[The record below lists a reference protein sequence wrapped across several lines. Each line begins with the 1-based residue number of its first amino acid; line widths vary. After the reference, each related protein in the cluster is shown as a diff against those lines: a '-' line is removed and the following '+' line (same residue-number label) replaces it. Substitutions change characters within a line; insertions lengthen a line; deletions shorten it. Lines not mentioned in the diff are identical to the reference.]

1 MYKKFINTVRPEPV
15 EGRGFDKPVLSDVE
29 GLSANGFGLSTAI
42 KNSILALAFFATTAS
57 VAGATAFPERPVR
70 LVAASAAGGGTDI
83 IARLLMRQ
91 LTTVWNQQVIVD
103 NRPGGG
109 VIATDITAKAVPDGY
124 TLLLQS
130 VGISYAPAL
139 YKKLPFDVRRD
150 IIAVTIV
157 GSQPFVLA
165 VHPSLPVKS
174 VAELV
179 QLAKNKPGEIRFA
192 SGGVSG
198 ASHLASELFRVTAGV
213 NMVHV
218 PYKGTGPGVT
228 ALLSGEV
235 HMLIAGV
242 GTVLPHAK
250 SGKVRALAVTGAKRS
265 PAAPDLPAI
274 AENGLPGYAFDV
286 WYGVFASSKTPRA
299 TINKINADTNTA
311 LRDAETIKRF
321 AGAGIDLVGGSVE
334 ESNKY
339 LQTEMTKWAR
349 VIREAGIT
357 AD

>member
-1 MYKKFINTVRPEPV
+1 MP
-15 EGRGFDKPVLSDVE
+15 DKIIRALLCA
-29 GLSANGFGLSTAI
+29 GLVTAWV
-42 KNSILALAFFATTAS
+42 A
-57 VAGATAFPERPVR
+57 AGAATFPERPVR
-70 LVAASAAGGGTDI
+70 MVAASAAGGGTDI
-83 IARLLMRQ
+83 IARLLAHK
-91 LTTVWNQQVIVD
+91 LTDLWRQQVIVD
-103 NRPGGG
+103 NRPGGGG

-139 YKKLPFDVRRD
+139 YKNLPFDVQRD
-150 IIAVTIV
+150 IVAVTLV

-179 QLAKNKPGEIRFA
+179 QLAKAKPGAILFA

-198 ASHLASELFRVTAGV
+198 ASHLGSELFRVIAGV

-228 ALLSGEV
+228 ALLTGEV
-235 HMLIAGV
+235 QMAIAGV
-242 GTVLPHAK
+242 GTMLPHAK

-265 PAAPDLPAI
+265 PAAPELPTV
-274 AENGLPGYAFDV
+274 AENGLPGYSFDV

-299 TINKINADTNTA
+299 TLNKINTDINTA
-311 LRDAETIKRF
+311 LRDTETIKRF
-321 AGAGIDLVGGSVE
+321 AGAGVDLIGGSVDA
-334 ESNKY
+334 SNKY
-339 LQTEMTKWAR
+339 LQAEITKWAK
-349 VIREAGIT
+349 VIREAGIK

>member
-1 MYKKFINTVRPEPV
+1 MN
-15 EGRGFDKPVLSDVE
+15 
-29 GLSANGFGLSTAI
+29 
-42 KNSILALAFFATTAS
+42 KNIIDALLCAALATVCAA
-57 VAGATAFPERPVR
+57 AGAAAFPERPVR
-70 LVAASAAGGGTDI
+70 MLAASAAGGGTDI
-83 IARLLMRQ
+83 IARLLSQQ
-91 LTTVWNQQVIVD
+91 LTAVWAQQVIVD
-103 NRPGGG
+103 NRPGGGG

-139 YKKLPFDVRRD
+139 YKNLPFDVKRD
-150 IIAVTIV
+150 ITAVTIV

-165 VHPSLPVKS
+165 VHPSVAAKS

-179 QLAKNKPGEIRFA
+179 QLAKNKPGELRYA

-198 ASHLASELFRVTAGV
+198 AAHLGSELFRVTAGV
-213 NMVHV
+213 NIVHV
-218 PYKGTGPGVT
+218 PYKGTGPGTT

-235 HMLIAGV
+235 QMIIAGV
-242 GTVLPHAK
+242 STILPHAK

-265 PAAPDLPAI
+265 PVAPDLPTVS
-274 AENGLPGYAFDV
+274 ENGLPGYAFDV
-286 WYGVFASSKTPRA
+286 WYGVFASAKTPRA
-299 TINKINADTNTA
+299 TLNKINVDANTA

-321 AGAGIDLVGGSVE
+321 AGAGVDLIGGSVD

-339 LQTEMTKWAR
+339 LQAEMTKWAK
-349 VIREAGIT
+349 VIREAGIK

>member
-1 MYKKFINTVRPEPV
+1 MYKKITGTVRVELVELPFDRIRASPGVDPV
-15 EGRGFDKPVLSDVE
+15 ASGI
-29 GLSANGFGLSTAI
+29 GLQPSI
-42 KNSILALAFFATTAS
+42 KNLLIALSLFTCAAPCSA
-57 VAGATAFPERPVR
+57 AAFPERPVR
-70 LVAASAAGGGTDI
+70 MLAASAAGGGTDI
-83 IARLLMRQ
+83 IARLLAQ
-91 LTTVWNQQVIVD
+91 SLTGVWSQQVIVD
-103 NRPGGG
+103 NRPGGGG

-130 VGISYAPAL
+130 VGIAYAPAL

-150 IIAVTIV
+150 ITAVTIV

-165 VHPSLPVKS
+165 VHPSLPAKS

-179 QLAKNKPGEIRFA
+179 QLAKSKPGELRYA

-198 ASHLASELFRVTAGV
+198 ASHLGSELFRVTAGV
-213 NMVHV
+213 NIVHV
-218 PYKGTGPGVT
+218 PYKGTGPGTT

-235 HMLIAGV
+235 QMAIAGV
-242 GTVLPHAK
+242 STILPHAK

-265 PAAPDLPAI
+265 PAAPDLPTV

-286 WYGVFASSKTPRA
+286 WYGVFASAKTPRP
-299 TINKINADTNTA
+299 TLGKINADTNAA
-311 LRDAETIKRF
+311 LRDAETAKRF
-321 AGAGIDLVGGSVE
+321 AAAGVDLIGGSVE
-334 ESNKY
+334 ESNQY
-339 LQTEMTKWAR
+339 LQAEITKWAK

>member
-1 MYKKFINTVRPEPV
+1 MHKKMIT
-15 EGRGFDKPVLSDVE
+15 
-29 GLSANGFGLSTAI
+29 I
-42 KNSILALAFFATTAS
+42 ALAACC
-57 VAGATAFPERPVR
+57 VAGSATAAGFPERPVR
-70 LVAASAAGGGTDI
+70 MVAASAAGGGTDI
-83 IARLLMRQ
+83 IARLLAQQ
-91 LTTVWNQQVIVD
+91 LTQVWGQQAIVD
-103 NRPGGG
+103 NRPGGGG

-150 IIAVTIV
+150 IVAVTIV
-157 GSQPFVLA
+157 GSQPFVVA
-165 VHPSLPVKS
+165 VHPSLPAKS

-179 QLAKNKPGEIRFA
+179 QLAKSKPGDIRFA

-198 ASHLASELFRVTAGV
+198 ASHLGSELFRVIAGV

-218 PYKGTGPGVT
+218 PYKGTGPGTT
-228 ALLSGEV
+228 ALLTGEV
-235 HMLIAGV
+235 QMAIAGV
-242 GTVLPHAK
+242 GTLMPHAK

-265 PAAPDLPAI
+265 PAAPDLPTV

-299 TINKINADTNTA
+299 TLQKINTDANTA
-311 LRDAETIKRF
+311 LRDAETAKRF
-321 AGAGIDLVGGSVE
+321 AGAGIDLIGGGLD
-334 ESNKY
+334 ESNQY
-339 LQTEMTKWAR
+339 LRAEMTKWAK

>member
-1 MYKKFINTVRPEPV
+1 MHKK
-15 EGRGFDKPVLSDVE
+15 LMH
-29 GLSANGFGLSTAI
+29 A
-42 KNSILALAFFATTAS
+42 ALCAVIATHCAS
-57 VAGATAFPERPVR
+57 AGAATFPERPVR
-70 LVAASAAGGGTDI
+70 MLAASAAGGGTDI
-83 IARLLMRQ
+83 IARLLAQQ
-91 LTTVWNQQVIVD
+91 LTTVWSQQVIVD

-109 VIATDITAKAVPDGY
+109 GVIATDITAQAVPDGY

-139 YKKLPFDVRRD
+139 YKKLPFDVKRD
-150 IIAVTIV
+150 ITAVTIV

-165 VHPSLPVKS
+165 LHPSVPAKS

-179 QLAKNKPGEIRFA
+179 QLAKTKPGEIRFA

-198 ASHLASELFRVTAGV
+198 ASHLGSELFRVTAGV

-218 PYKGTGPGVT
+218 PYKGTGPGTT
-228 ALLSGEV
+228 ALLTGEV
-235 HMLIAGV
+235 HMVIAGV
-242 GTVLPHAK
+242 GTILPHAK

-265 PAAPDLPAI
+265 PAAPELPTI

-286 WYGVFASSKTPRA
+286 WYGLFTSAKTPRA
-299 TINKINADTNTA
+299 ILNKISTDANTA

-321 AGAGIDLVGGSVE
+321 AGAGVDLIGGSVD

-339 LQTEMTKWAR
+339 LQAEMTKWAK
-349 VIREAGIT
+349 VIREAGIK